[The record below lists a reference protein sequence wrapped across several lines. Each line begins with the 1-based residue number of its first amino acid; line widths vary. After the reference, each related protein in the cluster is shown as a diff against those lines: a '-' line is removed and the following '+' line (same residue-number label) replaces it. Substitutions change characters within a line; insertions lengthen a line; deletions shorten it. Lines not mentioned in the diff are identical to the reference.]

1 MSTFSGLESLNL
13 PGSPVMWVILA
24 PPAQSTGPGPGTP
37 LPSHPAS
44 LPSEEWNGAP
54 LERVSRGR
62 PPELMVSREQGSDS
76 PSSPQPDRWGPREGA
91 PPVSCRQT
99 RNKGGGE
106 GPVEMGGRL
115 PSLISCEEGLGVR
128 LREVLYIPRLAYM
141 PGPERHVGKEA
152 PQVSAR
158 GLPVGAAFPISL
170 APGRVW
176 AVRGAGLGGLSFYS
190 CPCSSAHRLG
200 AELTAWPAFRD
211 GCWAAWFCPGSLL
224 VFFFGGGIPPSFTR
238 T

>member
-1 MSTFSGLESLNL
+1 
-13 PGSPVMWVILA
+13 
-24 PPAQSTGPGPGTP
+24 
-37 LPSHPAS
+37 
-44 LPSEEWNGAP
+44 
-54 LERVSRGR
+54 
-62 PPELMVSREQGSDS
+62 
-76 PSSPQPDRWGPREGA
+76 
-91 PPVSCRQT
+91 
-99 RNKGGGE
+99 
-106 GPVEMGGRL
+106 MGGRL

-224 VFFFGGGIPPSFTR
+224 VFFGGDPSLFHSHIKSLSS
-238 T
+238 